1 MFSKKTVV
9 IVGVV
14 VLVAINII
22 VLSITSRKR
31 PPSYGLGHVALPFV
45 APFQKAVTHSI
56 QFLRGIWSHYFY
68 LVSVA
73 KENDQL
79 KRALGQATEK
89 NNQLNEVALS
99 NIRLRNLLNFQ
110 KTLSARVLSAEVI
123 AKDPSPWFKSIIID
137 KGKAGG
143 LEKGLPVVIAEGIVG
158 QIIEVSRKNSK
169 VLLVID
175 QNSAVDALVQRTRA
189 RGVVKGE
196 STEKCQLKY
205 VLRKHDIQVG
215 DTVISSGLDGV
226 FPKGLRIGQVSGVHR
241 PNSGIFQTVAISPYV
256 DFEKLE
262 EVLIILDR
270 PKHEFVSE

>member
-45 APFQKAVTHSI
+45 APFQEAVTHSI

-123 AKDPSPWFKSIIID
+123 AKDPSSWFKSIIID

-143 LEKGLPVVIAEGIVG
+143 IEKGLPVVIAEGIVG
-158 QIIEVSRKNSK
+158 QVIEVSRKHSK
-169 VLLVID
+169 VLLVKD